1 MRRAVLMCAGEYEP
15 IPIPVGRDNKS
26 LRSAEAFA
34 DEPFVVSVDGGLP
47 RLLDADIVPDLV
59 LGDFDSLDKKYHPY
73 LEEFGSRHPDRL
85 LRLPCEKDDTDTVY
99 AARVCLE
106 RGCRELLFYGALG
119 GRLDHTFAN
128 IQTLAW
134 LKKEG
139 ADGYLIG
146 KTTLAAV
153 VGAERVILPA
163 RYEGTFSIFALDE
176 EVDGV
181 TLEGMKYPLSEA
193 VITNRFPIGVS
204 NEIHPETTANVP
216 GGCACVTVCSGLAL
230 IILETETAGTG
241 EGAGGM
247 KGWGI
252 PDPSEIIRMPL

>member
-15 IPIPVGRDNKS
+15 IPIPVGRENKS

-47 RLLDADIVPDLV
+47 RLLDQGISPDLV

-73 LEEFGSRHPDRL
+73 LEEFGSRYPDRL

-128 IQTLAW
+128 IQMLAW

-153 VGAERVILPA
+153 VSAEKVILPA
-163 RYEGTFSIFALDE
+163 RYEGTFSLFALDE
-176 EVDGV
+176 KVEGV

-193 VITNRFPIGVS
+193 VVTSCFPIGVS
-204 NEIHPETTANVP
+204 NEIHPETTENVT
-216 GGCACVTVCSGLAL
+216 GGCACVTVRSGLAL
-230 IILETETAGTG
+230 IILETSAGTG
-241 EGAGGM
+241 EDAGEG
-247 KGWGI
+247 KRWGI